1 MPYRNVGLLNVGN
14 RLLLIT
20 VVLIACL
27 CVALAM
33 NLHMTN
39 DVSKGLQA
47 LQVALDDGQMDRD
60 LVESLQ
66 QRIDVLSL
74 RNRWGS
80 VLVLVLAFGITLWGN
95 ETMWTRHTQPLVEM
109 VRILDEVARGD
120 LGQRLPVKGSRE
132 MQEFA
137 EGFNQM
143 VERVETSLQLGGRLA
158 RGASF
163 EEIFDSIYDSFHR
176 YLPYERMGVAL
187 IDSATQSIRAERA
200 QSEVPVKLD
209 VGYTLPLDQ
218 TSLPEVIKSGRPRII
233 ADLEA
238 YIEEHPES
246 DATKRMVAEGMR
258 SSLTMPLKIDD
269 RPLGAL
275 FFSSME
281 PHAYQQH
288 HVQFLQ
294 VAASFVSPAL
304 EKGIVV
310 GDVILAATMGF
321 ANLAAFRDTETGEH
335 LQRMR
340 RYAATLA
347 KHMAK
352 DPLYA
357 QTIDEA
363 FIQEIYD
370 FSPLHDIGKVGI
382 PDRIL
387 LKPGELTKEEFDIM
401 KQHTVIGAQALKGA
415 EQEALRLDYP
425 VFERAIEIAAYHHER
440 FDGTGYPKGLAG
452 EAIPLSARISAV
464 ADVFD
469 ALTSPRPYKPAFSF
483 EESVQM
489 VTAGSGTQFDPAV
502 VESFIACLD
511 QFRSIYEAFQEP
523 TLELDF
529 VSTV

>member
-1 MPYRNVGLLNVGN
+1 MP
-14 RLLLIT
+14 
-20 VVLIACL
+20 
-27 CVALAM
+27 
-33 NLHMTN
+33 
-39 DVSKGLQA
+39 
-47 LQVALDDGQMDRD
+47 
-60 LVESLQ
+60 
-66 QRIDVLSL
+66 
-74 RNRWGS
+74 
-80 VLVLVLAFGITLWGN
+80 
-95 ETMWTRHTQPLVEM
+95 
-109 VRILDEVARGD
+109 
-120 LGQRLPVKGSRE
+120 
-132 MQEFA
+132 
-137 EGFNQM
+137 
-143 VERVETSLQLGGRLA
+143 GGWKW
-158 RGASF
+158 F
-163 EEIFDSIYDSFHR
+163 
-176 YLPYERMGVAL
+176 
-187 IDSATQSIRAERA
+187 QS
-200 QSEVPVKLD
+200 
-209 VGYTLPLDQ
+209 
-218 TSLPEVIKSGRPRII
+218 
-233 ADLEA
+233 
-238 YIEEHPES
+238 
-246 DATKRMVAEGMR
+246 
-258 SSLTMPLKIDD
+258 
-269 RPLGAL
+269 
-275 FFSSME
+275 
-281 PHAYQQH
+281 
-288 HVQFLQ
+288 
-294 VAASFVSPAL
+294 
-304 EKGIVV
+304 
-310 GDVILAATMGF
+310 ATMGF
-321 ANLAAFRDTETGEH
+321 AKLAAFRDTETGEH

-370 FSPLHDIGKVGI
+370 LSPLHDIGKVGI

-401 KQHTVIGAQALKGA
+401 KQHTVIGAQALEGA

>member
-1 MPYRNVGLLNVGN
+1 MPFRDVGSLTAGN
-14 RLLLIT
+14 R
-20 VVLIACL
+20 VLVI
-27 CVALAM
+27 
-33 NLHMTN
+33 
-39 DVSKGLQA
+39 
-47 LQVALDDGQMDRD
+47 
-60 LVESLQ
+60 
-66 QRIDVLSL
+66 
-74 RNRWGS
+74 
-80 VLVLVLAFGITLWGN
+80 VLVLVSCLGVALGMSFHVVSMFDQYAGRVEVVPGDGHLDEGFVADLQQMAEALQAKLRWGAWLIMVCALSVALWGIR
-95 ETMWTRHTQPLVEM
+95 TMRTRHTRPLVEM
-109 VRILDEVARGD
+109 AQALENVAQGD
-120 LGQRLPVKGSRE
+120 LNQRLPVQGPRE
-132 MQEFA
+132 MEEFA
-137 EGFNQM
+137 QGFNQM
-143 VERVETSLQLGGRLA
+143 AERVQTFIQLGGRLA
-158 RGASF
+158 SGASF
-163 EEIFDSIYDSFHR
+163 EEIFDYIYDSFHK
-176 YLPYERMGVAL
+176 YLPYDRMGVAL
-187 IDSATQSIRAERA
+187 IDPATKVIRAERA
-200 QSEVPVKLD
+200 HSKVPIKLGD
-209 VGYTLPLDQ
+209 GYSLPLDK
-218 TSLPEVIKSGRPRII
+218 TSLPDVIKSGRPRII
-233 ADLEA
+233 TDLQAYLEQHPHSEA
-238 YIEEHPES
+238 TGYVVE
-246 DATKRMVAEGMR
+246 EGMR
-258 SSLTMPLKIDD
+258 SSITMPLKIEE

-281 PHAYQQH
+281 PHAYQWQ

-294 VAASFVSPAL
+294 VAASFISPAL
-304 EKGIVV
+304 EKGILI
-310 GDVILAATMGF
+310 GDIILSATMGF
-321 ANLAAFRDTETGEH
+321 AKLAAFRDTETGEH

-363 FIQEIYD
+363 FIQKIYD

-387 LKPGELTKEEFDIM
+387 LKPGKLTKEEFDIM